1 MQKATGL
8 RVLRRVVERQQS
20 IERDDEKLL
29 RQLRQMRQA
38 STSNDMLLRQTTPT
52 SASSSRNG
60 ETQFSRKPPA
70 RLKPLHIDNDDYWV
84 DCDDCVI
91 CVICVKRRLRRHR
104 RHVTERCNFRV
115 NLLPD
120 SNHCILTMTTI
131 KLIKK
136 NALPT
141 GSYNGDTQFLRKPLV
156 LLK

>member
-20 IERDDEKLL
+20 IERDDEK
-29 RQLRQMRQA
+29 
-38 STSNDMLLRQTTPT
+38 LLRQTTPT

-70 RLKPLHIDNDDYWV
+70 RLKPLHVDNDDYWV

-91 CVICVKRRLRRHR
+91 CVICVKQRLRRHR
-104 RHVTERCNFRV
+104 HHETERRNFRV
-115 NLLPD
+115 NLLHD
-120 SNHCILTMTTI
+120 SNHCIMTMTTI

-141 GSYNGDTQFLRKPLV
+141 GSYNGDTQFFA
-156 LLK
+156 